1 MRISDWSSDVCS
13 SDLPAKAERA
23 AARHDLDNKM
33 ARVDFRLLG
42 DFGPAEIT
50 PIGDAKLNRVELP
63 ANAVRGGEHGLKRA
77 EAEHAPRCPDD
88 VSGPPQYAL
97 QSVRNGRAD
106 QRSAEHTSELQTLMR
121 LSYAVFCLKK
131 KKSM

>member
-1 MRISDWSSDVCS
+1 
-13 SDLPAKAERA
+13 
-23 AARHDLDNKM
+23 M

-50 PIGDAKLNRVELP
+50 SIGDAKLDRVELP
-63 ANAVRGGEHGLKRA
+63 ADAVRGGEHGLKRA

-106 QRSAEHTSELQTLMR
+106 QRRHRTEEHTSELQSIMR
-121 LSYAVFCLKK
+121 ISYDVFCLKK
-131 KKSM
+131 KKIT